1 MKINR
6 LETHD
11 RLLHFTK
18 QSMDIGECC
27 QDLIN
32 KRPFGDHPFY
42 IFAHAR
48 TIGMDEKFRLF
59 MSGQYK
65 SMEEVPEKTLI
76 WQPRLTK
83 PKAQTNS
90 MLFKAYPGSDTIKVL
105 WIIPPREL
113 WEQYTKGKMMEN
125 KTICES
131 IDNFQNNKEKLEAPE
146 EDDLTDKQIDA
157 IYRNISAAAKRGKK
171 MDWTLLPEISVKK

>member
-1 MKINR
+1 MKLNR

-11 RLLHFTK
+11 RYQHFTK
-18 QSMDIGECC
+18 QSFSISECC
-27 QDLIN
+27 QDLID
-32 KRPFGDHPFY
+32 KRPFDHHPFY

-48 TIGMDEKFRLF
+48 TIGMDEKMKLF
-59 MSGQYK
+59 MSGVYK

-90 MLFKAYPGSDTIKVL
+90 MLFKAYPGTDVIKVIWML
-105 WIIPPREL
+105 PPEEL
-113 WEQYTKGKMMEN
+113 WSNYTAGQMIEN

-131 IDNFQNNKEKLEAPE
+131 IHDFQYNKKKLEQK
-146 EDDLTDKQIDA
+146 EDDDLSEEAIDKIYHKLCLDGLTKKGKGYAIDKL
-157 IYRNISAAAKRGKK
+157 G
-171 MDWTLLPEISVKK
+171 